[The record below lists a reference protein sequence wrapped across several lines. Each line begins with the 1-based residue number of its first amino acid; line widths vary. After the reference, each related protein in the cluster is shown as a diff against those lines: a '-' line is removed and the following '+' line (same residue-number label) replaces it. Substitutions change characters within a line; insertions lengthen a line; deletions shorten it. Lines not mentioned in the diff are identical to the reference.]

1 MALGPARSR
10 RRSLAGELS
19 EYAEAVLAAILFALF
34 FKTFVFEAFR
44 IPSASM
50 EDNLLVGDH
59 ILVNKFVYGPHR
71 GPWARLLPHRD
82 VRRGDVVVFRYPV
95 DPSRDFV
102 KRAVAF
108 PGDKVQVVDKK
119 LLVNGVETVEPWA
132 VHRDPEIAPEG
143 PGVPPSVSLRDHFGP
158 DMVPPDAFFAMGDN
172 RDDSQDS
179 RFWGPVP
186 GGLVK
191 GRAVLVYWS
200 YDALPAGAFSGQGA
214 ALRRLIHT
222 GLHFF
227 SRTRWNR
234 TFRSVK

>member
-1 MALGPARSR
+1 MAVGPARVG
-10 RRSLAGELS
+10 RRSLGGELS

-82 VRRGDVVVFRYPV
+82 VRRGDVVVFRDPV
-95 DPSRDFV
+95 DLSRDLV
-102 KRAVAF
+102 KRAVAL
-108 PGDKVQVVDKK
+108 GGSTVHVVGKK
-119 LLVNGVETVEPWA
+119 LLVNGVEAVEPWA
-132 VHRDPEIAPEG
+132 VHRDPDIAPEG
-143 PGVPPSVSLRDHFGP
+143 PGVPLSVSLRDHFGP
-158 DMVPPDAFFAMGDN
+158 SAVPPETFFAMGDN

>member
-1 MALGPARSR
+1 MALGPARVG

-19 EYAEAVLAAILFALF
+19 EYAEAVLAAVLFALF

-102 KRAVAF
+102 KRAVAL
-108 PGDKVQVVDKK
+108 PGDTVQVVDKK

-132 VHRDPEIAPEG
+132 VHRDPDIAPEG

-158 DMVPPDAFFAMGDN
+158 RPGSAGRVLCHGGQPGRLAGFPVLGPRSGGPRQGPRRSGLLVLRCAPGRRFF
-172 RDDSQDS
+172 
-179 RFWGPVP
+179 GP
-186 GGLVK
+186 
-191 GRAVLVYWS
+191 
-200 YDALPAGAFSGQGA
+200 GA